1 MAKTNANMMPLTL
14 HNEGVLVMKN
24 RVELKGQE
32 DFIPWKRGV
41 SL

>member
-14 HNEGVLVMKN
+14 HNEGALVTKN